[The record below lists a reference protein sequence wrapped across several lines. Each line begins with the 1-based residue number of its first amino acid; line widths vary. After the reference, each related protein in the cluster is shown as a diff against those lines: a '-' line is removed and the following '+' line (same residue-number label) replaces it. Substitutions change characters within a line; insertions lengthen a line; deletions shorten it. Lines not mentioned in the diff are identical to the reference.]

1 MKIVALLSAV
11 FVSVALSGAAER
23 KPITVAVGEEF
34 KISLESNASTGY
46 QWLMAKPLD
55 EKLLKLL
62 GSEYKRGRPGT
73 PGGGGNEILSFKAL
87 AEGKTQ
93 IQLKYA
99 RLWEGDANPS
109 RTTNFVVVISKASS
123 LH

>member
-1 MKIVALLSAV
+1 MKIVALLFAV
-11 FVSVALSGAAER
+11 FVSLSLSGAAER

-73 PGGGGNEILSFKAL
+73 LGGGGNEILRFKAL

-123 LH
+123 PH